1 MFDEV
6 YFPNLRIFNFN
17 LHQVKLVGLCVNIFF
32 HLKKKGKSCTRMS
45 FNAFLSI
52 FWSLLYHP
60 RTESSAQHT
69 DWHWEYDGT
78 IMFGRDAIQSL
89 KIS

>member
-1 MFDEV
+1 
-6 YFPNLRIFNFN
+6 
-17 LHQVKLVGLCVNIFF
+17 
-32 HLKKKGKSCTRMS
+32 MS

-69 DWHWEYDGT
+69 DWHWEYDGA

>member
-1 MFDEV
+1 M
-6 YFPNLRIFNFN
+6 
-17 LHQVKLVGLCVNIFF
+17 KLVGLCVNIFF
-32 HLKKKGKSCTRMS
+32 HLKKKENRALVCHLML
-45 FNAFLSI
+45 FLSI

-69 DWHWEYDGT
+69 DWHWEYDGA